1 MKKEQTRYIVKRN
14 YNASRTGADAFIKLI
29 KKDKSKYENIE
40 DKVTENENADIEHT
54 QYNIDN
60 NKKVCYTKDGFR
72 ESCVIPK
79 NPKEE

>member
-40 DKVTENENADIEHT
+40 DKVT
-54 QYNIDN
+54 QYNIDID
-60 NKKVCYTKDGFR
+60 KKICYTKDSFR
-72 ESCVIPK
+72 EDCVIPK